1 MLVLNE
7 LIHYYYDHHHHHHL
21 YIYIYIY
28 IYLGKLGQS
37 HKFTIGMNGPRD
49 DHGDF
54 NAIYDLTKLHNYL
67 KSTTTST
74 IRRKS
79 GSGTAPPTSAT
90 TAMAKKGWYA
100 FKVKVLMEE
109 VFTPSIVPANYNS
122 KLTTGMVGLENLGA
136 TCYLNALLQV
146 MD

>member
-1 MLVLNE
+1 M
-7 LIHYYYDHHHHHHL
+7 IFID
-21 YIYIYIY
+21 IIIIIIII

-54 NAIYDLTKLHNYL
+54 NAIYDLTKLYNYL
-67 KSTTTST
+67 KSTTTAT
-74 IRRKS
+74 TMRRKS
-79 GSGTAPPTSAT
+79 GGGSGGSTAPQTSAT
-90 TAMAKKGWYA
+90 TAMAKRGGGYA
-100 FKVKVLMEE
+100 FKVKVLVEE
-109 VFTPSIVPANYNS
+109 VFIPSVVPANYNS

-146 MD
+146 ME